1 MTIEAAATPETAPVS
16 EDTSLSAVM
25 AMLDAEDDAQAK
37 EPDAGDADEA
47 PKQGDEVET
56 ADEAD
61 EAPEPAEPDAK
72 PATVKVKVNGEEREV
87 SLEEAIAGYSR
98 NEDYKAKTAALAD
111 KGRTLESQ
119 YATQLQT
126 MADRLLSFDPVLSEA
141 RTIDWLALSKSD
153 PAEYVAKQAALQ
165 SRQGVLAQIQNEVA
179 RVEGEQTQATM
190 QREYEALVSAIP
202 QLADPGKAAKFD
214 TELRTYLKGDL
225 KFDDALINSV
235 ADHRFYLLAEKARQ
249 FDALQA
255 AKASLPAKIVTP
267 AKSVPTVRAGVA
279 DAPRSSPR
287 KPSANAPERD
297 RIAWLQR
304 NV

>member
-1 MTIEAAATPETAPVS
+1 MTIEATATPETAPVS

-25 AMLDAEDDAQAK
+25 AMLDAEDDRADD
-37 EPDAGDADEA
+37 PDAGDADEA
-47 PKQGDEVET
+47 PKQGDEAEP
-56 ADEAD
+56 ADEAE
-61 EAPEPAEPDAK
+61 EAPEPAETDPK

-87 SLEEAIAGYSR
+87 SLDEAIAGYSR
-98 NEDYKAKTAALAD
+98 TEDYKAKTAALAD
-111 KGRTLESQ
+111 KGRALESQ

-165 SRQGVLAQIQNEVA
+165 SRQGVLAQIQGEVA

-214 TELRTYLKGDL
+214 AVLRTYLKGDL

-249 FDALQA
+249 FDALHA
-255 AKASLPAKIVTP
+255 AKASLPAKIIAP
-267 AKSVPTVRAGVA
+267 AKTVPTVKAGSV
-279 DAPRSSPR
+279 DAPRPSPR